1 MSSIAMSNS
10 RLELEQ
16 QIEDL
21 RLHGHVE
28 RGGRLIGDQ
37 QVRLVGER
45 HGDHHPLALTAGELM
60 RIGVEA
66 AFRVL
71 DADLV
76 EEIEH
81 ARLRRAV
88 GQPAMDLEHL
98 ADLLLDGVER
108 VERGHRLLKNH
119 GNLIAAD
126 MAEPVERQRHQI
138 LVLESD
144 DA

>member
-1 MSSIAMSNS
+1 
-10 RLELEQ
+10 
-16 QIEDL
+16 
-21 RLHGHVE
+21 
-28 RGGRLIGDQ
+28 
-37 QVRLVGER
+37 
-45 HGDHHPLALTAGELM
+45 M
-60 RIGVEA
+60 RIRVEA

-88 GQPAMDLEHL
+88 RQTAMDLEHL
-98 ADLLLDGVER
+98 ADLLLDGVKR